1 MRNVVAGSL
10 VKRLGKEEG
19 TVLKTPIIEFCYK
32 NDALGDPMVN
42 HYHIKALGIA
52 NEDEIDF
59 IEKEVLR
66 INDVVK
72 KIFLDCQLDLID
84 LKVEFGRNSESKIIL
99 ADEISPDTCRLWDHA
114 TNEKMDKDRFRRDLG
129 KVEEA
134 YQTVLARLEKV
145 LQ

>member
-1 MRNVVAGSL
+1 
-10 VKRLGKEEG
+10 
-19 TVLKTPIIEFCYK
+19 
-32 NDALGDPMVN
+32 MVN